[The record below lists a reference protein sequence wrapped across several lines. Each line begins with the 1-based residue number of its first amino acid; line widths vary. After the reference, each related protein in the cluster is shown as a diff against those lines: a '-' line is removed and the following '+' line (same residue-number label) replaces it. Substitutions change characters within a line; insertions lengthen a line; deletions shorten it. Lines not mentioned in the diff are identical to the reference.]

1 MDPAHCLRTLPLH
14 WDHCHHSVDDK
25 DSKLQHYYHFILAA
39 AEFILSWEHCLLS
52 IQNKKKFGEFTSPVL
67 CAFLL
72 ARACLLSLRSLAHRS
87 VSLSPVPA
95 STSGTMPESSRLIA
109 NQVLQR
115 APHRRALA
123 HVEKSKVVMRTS
135 PVRSSLRP
143 WSASGLCEAQQVRLL
158 QTGNTRPPAHF
169 L

>member
-1 MDPAHCLRTLPLH
+1 MNSSSPLG
-14 WDHCHHSVDDK
+14 S
-25 DSKLQHYYHFILAA
+25 
-39 AEFILSWEHCLLS
+39 LSSLCRRHRQQVTTLLS
-52 IQNKKKFGEFTSPVL
+52 LHICSHWIYLLLWALFNIHPDKKKFGEFTSPVL

-95 STSGTMPESSRLIA
+95 STSGTMPDSSRLRT
-109 NQVLQR
+109 NQVLQW
-115 APHRRALA
+115 APHRWALA
-123 HVEKSKVVMRTS
+123 HVEKSKVAMRTS